1 MASYRYGRPEPPV
14 FKHGGFELRDTKFTA
29 GGYDRID
36 GKDLRKI
43 FSLKIY
49 DPLAPPDWGML
60 QAMKDNNFEFKK
72 VCFIAQLKHYG
83 IDHYPNAKVADLR
96 NLLGDSVHKGKCDS
110 VPEPVLQFQSQMEK
124 DYEPARQKWLT
135 EFRPWDAKQKEQ
147 CVEPQQKADYDF
159 DWFLEF
165 YFMSEGKPDPTK
177 TLEVLELSGHDK
189 KSHRIERTV
198 PGLHTEFCRSS
209 MDIEDQFPAEYGANL
224 LIGWDSLAVTRR
236 AEEREKQLE
245 EKRRQMEEK
254 RGRERDAMWEKALR
268 PHLQYLIQR
277 SKMDLAPP
285 KSFDLQRC
293 IGSYVVRC
301 DDVAREEYFPSTLSL
316 NIFPGVEG
324 SLTANFSLG
333 IVEGTML
340 LDFSEDMLDHL
351 AVELDEK
358 EKPRTRDPCLRHES
372 PCDDCYECGFGSS
385 EEEEEEEEDDEDEE
399 DEERTLNA
407 AGKRSAPDSNT
418 KANAPPTKR
427 QRTSPELPRRVY
439 FRLRGRE
446 AGDETMKYGSEIF
459 SEVQTGYLDF
469 LDDECT
475 QFAGF
480 SDWLPKVGKNTKFN
494 GCKTSDILP
503 KWVEWEP
510 WSDYSAIQAEK
521 SWDSLRLR

>member
-1 MASYRYGRPEPPV
+1 MQRS
-14 FKHGGFELRDTKFTA
+14 
-29 GGYDRID
+29 
-36 GKDLRKI
+36 
-43 FSLKIY
+43 
-49 DPLAPPDWGML
+49 
-60 QAMKDNNFEFKK
+60 
-72 VCFIAQLKHYG
+72 
-83 IDHYPNAKVADLR
+83 
-96 NLLGDSVHKGKCDS
+96 
-110 VPEPVLQFQSQMEK
+110 
-124 DYEPARQKWLT
+124 YEPTRQRWLV
-135 EFRPWDAKQKEQ
+135 EFRVWDAKEKERCTTPGQ
-147 CVEPQQKADYDF
+147 RASYNF
-159 DWFLEF
+159 DWFLEY
-165 YFMSEGKPDPTK
+165 YFLSDGKPDPMK
-177 TLEVLELSGHDK
+177 TPEILELKGHNDK
-189 KSHRIERTV
+189 ADRIERTV
-198 PGLHTEFCRSS
+198 PGLHTKKCVCSAEFVNSFVEEYEEGF
-209 MDIEDQFPAEYGANL
+209 EDDPYL
-224 LIGWDSLAVTRR
+224 LIGWDHMALLQR

-245 EKRRQMEEK
+245 EKRRDREEK
-254 RGRERDAMWEKALR
+254 RGRERNAAWEKALR

-277 SKMDLAPP
+277 STMNLAPP
-285 KSFDLQRC
+285 KSFNLQRC

-316 NIFPGVEG
+316 NIFPGVDG
-324 SLTANFSLG
+324 TLTANFSFG

-358 EKPRTRDPCLRHES
+358 EKPRTRDHCLRHES

-446 AGDETMKYGSEIF
+446 AGDDTMKYGSEIF